1 MLGALLTRTG
11 WNFASIVVD
20 KPRVNP
26 SLYDAFRFYPKFLS
40 MVLRF
45 IFKGRLLRGTSQ
57 VLIYTDTLP
66 FTKRQALAVEVAIK
80 TECKA
85 DLGGIPFQVCHHRRE
100 SNAWLQIADYCCWGM
115 CRKWE
120 HGDVTTYNV
129 LRPRLAAPELNPMA
143 AGDGT
148 VYY

>member
-1 MLGALLTRTG
+1 
-11 WNFASIVVD
+11 
-20 KPRVNP
+20 
-26 SLYDAFRFYPKFLS
+26 

-80 TECKA
+80 TECKT
-85 DLGGIPFQVCHHRRE
+85 DLGGIPFQICHQRRE

-120 HGDVTTYNV
+120 HDDVTTYNV
-129 LRPRLAAPELNPMA
+129 LRPRLAAAELNPMA
-143 AGDGT
+143 SGDGT